1 MLEVV
6 IILVVSLFAL
16 DTIIRL
22 VIVAN
27 TGKRLEREKERLR
40 DIIDKY
46 YR

>member
-1 MLEVV
+1 MLEVI
-6 IILVVSLFAL
+6 IILVVSLLAL

-22 VIVAN
+22 VRVTN
-27 TGKRLEREKERLR
+27 TGKRLRREKERLR

>member
-6 IILVVSLFAL
+6 IILVVSLLAL

-40 DIIDKY
+40 DIIGKY

>member
-6 IILVVSLFAL
+6 IILVVSLLVL

-22 VIVAN
+22 VRVAN
-27 TGKRLEREKERLR
+27 TGKRLKRKKERLR

>member
-6 IILVVSLFAL
+6 IILVVSLLAL

-27 TGKRLEREKERLR
+27 TAKRLEREKERLR
-40 DIIDKY
+40 DIIGKY